1 MRRFVLLAAAALVA
15 ALPANLQAQAREI
28 TGTVTVSGAGTPL
41 PDATVSVLGQQV
53 GVRTNEKGEY
63 RLRVPAGQVTV
74 LTRAIGFKRMS
85 VVVAA
90 GASTANFSLEKDV
103 LQLEGVVVTGQAT
116 TVDRRN
122 ASTAIATV
130 SAEELNRTP
139 AKSVEGQLAGKV
151 IGARISENSGT
162 PGGGMQ
168 VQIRGA
174 TSILGQGDPLYVV
187 DGIIVS
193 NASIGAGLASI
204 TRSSGSTTSSQDQT
218 VNRLADLNPNDIE
231 SIEVLKS
238 AAASAIYGSRA
249 TNGVV
254 VITTKKGTA
263 GTTKWTVTQRVGT
276 QNPLKLLG
284 SRHFS
289 SYADVAPYIG
299 GGAGADS
306 VAKANCVTTCKYFDW
321 QAQLYGQTDPSYET
335 VVSSRGGSGNTR
347 FYGSI
352 NDRLNKGIQVT
363 TGARRTDG
371 RLNLDQ
377 TIGEKLTL
385 SVGVDITHNL
395 TQNGIGNNDNA
406 GVSPIYNF
414 GYSPAIMDLQQKLAN
429 GHYVQAPFNG
439 GGSGNSNPF
448 EVLANITSNEEVW
461 RQMGNFR
468 ANYSLLST
476 AMNTISVSYL
486 AGVDRFQDE
495 GTVYSPNYM
504 QYEPADGYLG
514 TSLISNVSSTQF
526 NQSINGV
533 WTFTPS
539 QNRWLTSL
547 QTSVGGTYENQ
558 KVRSYTIR
566 ARGLLPTRQLVTLS
580 SEPASLGDGIS
591 EFRDQSYYVNEQIIA
606 LDEKLSLS
614 AGVRADRSSANG
626 DRKTFYQ
633 FPKYSASY
641 RIVKPLAF
649 LPVVG
654 KVVDEI
660 KLRGAIGQSGNRP
673 NYGARDV
680 LIGSGGIVGGASS
693 FVASTGLGNPSI
705 KPEVMNETEFGID
718 GTAWNSR
725 VSFELTS
732 YRRVIKDLLLTF
744 PLPASS
750 GLSNQIINGGQMST
764 HGIEGGVTIIPI
776 RTRDFEWQSRFTYNQ
791 NVQTVDVLPV
801 PAFNAPGGSYGASY
815 GRNRIAQG
823 TISSKIWGNEP
834 FSCVNTTVAGVFV
847 QGKGSDGQ
855 NCRLL
860 KMGETLAGSVIRDSI
875 IADANPRGSVSWNN
889 AITYKSWSISALLD
903 WRNGGYTSTMTK
915 NLFDE
920 GGQSF
925 DFNDASPVAGVK
937 MGDYRY
943 GIFSGSDIRPYV
955 DDGTYVKLREVTIT
969 YDAPRKYAQL
979 FKARDL
985 RVSLSGRNLAMW
997 SKYWSFDPE
1006 FNNFGNQ
1013 NFNRFIDLAPYPAM
1027 RQFFFSIDLGY

>member
-1 MRRFVLLAAAALVA
+1 VRRLVLLAAAALLA

-28 TGTVTVSGAGTPL
+28 TGKVTVSGAGTPL

-63 RLRVPAGQVTV
+63 RLRVPAGDVTV
-74 LTRAIGFKRMS
+74 LARAIGYKRLS
-85 VVVAA
+85 VRVAA
-90 GASTANFSLEKDV
+90 GGSTADFSLEKDV

-151 IGARISENSGT
+151 VGARISENSGT

-187 DGIIVS
+187 DGIIMS

-254 VITTKKGTA
+254 VITTKKGSA
-263 GTTKWTVTQRVGT
+263 GSTKWNVTQRLGT

-284 SRHFS
+284 SRRFAN
-289 SYADVAPYIG
+289 YAAVAPRVG
-299 GGAGADS
+299 SGAGADS
-306 VAKANCVTTCKYFDW
+306 VAKANCGSGACPYYDW
-321 QAQLYGQTDPSYET
+321 QGQLYGQTDPSYET
-335 VVSSRGGSGNTR
+335 VVSTRGGSGNTR

-363 TGARRTDG
+363 TGSRRTDG
-371 RLNLDQ
+371 RLNIDQ
-377 TIGEKLTL
+377 TLGEKLTL
-385 SVGVDITHNL
+385 SVGLNITHNF

-414 GYSPAIMDLQQKLAN
+414 GYSPAIMDLKQRLSN
-429 GHYVQAPFNG
+429 GHYVPVPFNG
-439 GGSGNSNPF
+439 GGSVNSNPF
-448 EVLANITSNEEVW
+448 EVLENVTSNEEVW
-461 RQMGNFR
+461 RQMGNIR
-468 ANYSLLST
+468 ANYSLLSS
-476 AMNTISVSYL
+476 AMNTISISYL
-486 AGVDRFQDE
+486 AGIDRFQDE

-504 QYEPADGYLG
+504 QYEPADGFLG
-514 TSLISNVSSTQF
+514 TSTISNVSSMQF
-526 NQSINGV
+526 NQSINAV
-533 WTFTPS
+533 WSFTPRP
-539 QNRWLTSL
+539 NRWLTSL
-547 QTSVGGTYENQ
+547 QTSVGGTYETQ
-558 KVRSYTIR
+558 KVRSYGVR
-566 ARGLLPTRQLVTLS
+566 ARGLLPTRQLVTS
-580 SEPASLGDGIS
+580 SAEPAAVLDGIS
-591 EFRDQSYYVNEQIIA
+591 EFRDQSYYVNEQIIG

-626 DRKTFYQ
+626 DRATFYA
-633 FPKYSASY
+633 FPKFSASY
-641 RIVKPLAF
+641 RFVKPLSFVPVIGKAF
-649 LPVVG
+649 
-654 KVVDEI
+654 DEI
-660 KLRGAIGQSGNRP
+660 KLRGGIGQSGNRP

-680 LIGSGGIVGGASS
+680 LIGSGGIVGGSSS
-693 FVASTGLGNPSI
+693 FVASTSLGNPAI
-705 KPEVMNETEFGID
+705 KPENMNETEFGVD
-718 GTAWNSR
+718 GTSWNSR
-725 VSFELTS
+725 IAFELTS

-750 GLSNQIINGGQMST
+750 GLSSQIINGGQMST
-764 HGIEGGVTIIPI
+764 HGIEGGITFIPV
-776 RTRDFEWQSRFTYNQ
+776 RTRDLEWQTRFTYNQ
-791 NVQTVDVLPV
+791 SVQTVDVLPV
-801 PAFNAPGGSYGASY
+801 PAFNAPGGSFGASY

-823 TISSKIWGNEP
+823 TISSKIWGNTK
-834 FSCVNTTVAGVFV
+834 FSCIPVATGTQPV
-847 QGKGSDGQ
+847 GSDGKP
-855 NCRLL
+855 CRMLEV
-860 KMGETLAGSVIRDSI
+860 GETLTGSVTRDSI
-875 IADANPRGSVSWNN
+875 IADANPRGSIQWNN
-889 AITYKSWSISALLD
+889 AVTYKNWSFSALLD

-920 GGQSF
+920 GGQSADF
-925 DFNDASPVAGVK
+925 DNASPVAGK
-937 MGDYRY
+937 PLGQYRY
-943 GIFSGSDIRPYV
+943 DVFSAGDIRPYV
-955 DDGTYVKLREVTIT
+955 EDGTYVKLREITVT
-969 YDAPRKYAQL
+969 YDAPRKYAEM

-985 RVSLSGRNLAMW
+985 RISLSGRNLAMW

-1027 RQFFFSIDLGY
+1027 RQFFLSIDLGY